1 MYLCHVIEYPLCG
14 AWGILLLLYNHD
26 MNKIFCDDCGK
37 DITHEAKYI
46 WKNKLRCVDCN
57 EKIPESEFDI
67 DFAVHN

>member
-1 MYLCHVIEYPLCG
+1 
-14 AWGILLLLYNHD
+14 

-37 DITHEAKYI
+37 DVTHEAKYI